1 MSRNRVVLAAFAV
14 GLASCAPQPRVTM
27 IGQPHPPD
35 AAEIL
40 VFSAKLPTCPFEEI
54 ALISAES
61 SGWTNMDQ
69 TLTALKQRAH
79 QLGGHAIV
87 GLTDRPGTEEEGPS
101 LSGTIIRF
109 TSSECRPDRGS

>member
-1 MSRNRVVLAAFAV
+1 
-14 GLASCAPQPRVTM
+14 M

-35 AAEIL
+35 SGEIL
-40 VFSAKLPTCPFEEI
+40 VFSAKLPECPFEEI
-54 ALISAES
+54 ALISAEAS
-61 SGWTNMDQ
+61 KWTGAMDRL
-69 TLTALKQRAH
+69 LTTLKQRAH
-79 QLGGHAIV
+79 ELGGHAIV